1 MKWIKNI
8 IYIALIAVLL
18 ILGLLILTKINLQA
32 KQRFEYNLTYTTF
45 IIITFFGGIG
55 ALLGLDDFIIT
66 LKKKGVLKVNKPRLL
81 VLGIPSFI
89 VSMTYI
95 WATLGLFK
103 VIPTIYPYLV
113 KYDYPIIIS
122 SIILGHT
129 IVSSLYKE

>member
-8 IYIALIAVLL
+8 IYIALIAVFL

-55 ALLGLDDFIIT
+55 AILGLDNLIIS

-103 VIPTIYPYLV
+103 VIPTIYPYLI

>member
-8 IYIALIAVLL
+8 IYIALIAIFLTLGVL
-18 ILGLLILTKINLQA
+18 ILAKINMQA
-32 KQRFEYNLTYTTF
+32 EQRFEYNLTYTTF

-95 WATLGLFK
+95 WANLGLFK
-103 VIPTIYPYLV
+103 AMPGIYPYLI
-113 KYDYPIIIS
+113 KYDYTIIVS

-129 IVSSLYKE
+129 IISSLYKE

>member
-8 IYIALIAVLL
+8 IYIALITLFL
-18 ILGLLILTKINLQA
+18 ILGVLILTKINVQA

-45 IIITFFGGIG
+45 IIITLFGGIG
-55 ALLGLDDFIIT
+55 AILGLDNLIIS
-66 LKKKGVLKVNKPRLL
+66 LKKKGVLKVNKPKLL

-89 VSMTYI
+89 VSLTYI
-95 WATLGLFK
+95 WANLGLFK
-103 VIPTIYPYLV
+103 MIPSIYPYLI
-113 KYDYPIIIS
+113 KYDYPIIVS